1 MIAPRIR
8 TLTCGVGAGCALA
21 LLASASLWVSPA
33 PSDVAGTALSAHPS
47 QIQLACPAGIVDP
60 FDTSNVAAAT
70 AWTST
75 SAVPVSPAPTLVT
88 GEAGVIPS
96 ALSIAGQGGGE
107 LAGLSAVGCA
117 APRTSQWIATGA
129 TTSGADIVLL
139 LSNPGPTAS
148 VVSVDGFGASGRL
161 NTAPRQVTVPAG
173 STASVLLAG
182 WFPDESALA
191 VHVQADGGGVAAW
204 AQASLMNG
212 EIPQGTTLASAS
224 VPAASHTIL
233 GIDPRGTSL
242 LRLVSPSG
250 DARVRVWVADSSG
263 VHPLPGGEATV
274 AEGTTLDMP
283 LDGASNDSA
292 PIALLV
298 TADQDV
304 VAHTTTITLGAPWA
318 ERASAWI
325 MRANATPT
333 TPLTEAAIPG
343 RKQLQDAATSVL
355 SSAPIRDTSPPS
367 RESQPCAPTCSS
379 TCPPRQ
385 REARPSRRAPTLSR
399 VHRLRSPPPTS
410 GHPPPRR
417 DRSPT
422 PRRTRSP
429 PAPRPPPPGPSPYE

>member
-1 MIAPRIR
+1 MMASRIR

-21 LLASASLWVSPA
+21 LLASASLWVSPT

-47 QIQLACPAGIVDP
+47 QIRLACPAGIVDP

-75 SAVPVSPAPTLVT
+75 SAAPVSPAPTLVT

-212 EIPQGTTLASAS
+212 EIPQGMTLASAS
-224 VPAASHTIL
+224 VPAPSHTIL

-283 LDGASNDSA
+283 LDGASNDST

-304 VAHTTTITLGAPWA
+304 VAHATTITLGAPWA

-333 TPLTEAAIPG
+333 T
-343 RKQLQDAATSVL
+343 S
-355 SSAPIRDTSPPS
+355 
-367 RESQPCAPTCSS
+367 
-379 TCPPRQ
+379 
-385 REARPSRRAPTLSR
+385 
-399 VHRLRSPPPTS
+399 
-410 GHPPPRR
+410 
-417 DRSPT
+417 
-422 PRRTRSP
+422 
-429 PAPRPPPPGPSPYE
+429 